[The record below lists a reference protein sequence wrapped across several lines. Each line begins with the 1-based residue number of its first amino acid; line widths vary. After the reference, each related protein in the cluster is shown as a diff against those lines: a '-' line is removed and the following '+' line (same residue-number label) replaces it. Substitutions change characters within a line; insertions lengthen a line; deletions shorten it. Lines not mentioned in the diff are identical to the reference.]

1 MDKRIIVKK
10 IVSYALTIFV
20 VGIIIFPVYWM
31 VKGSLQPSNEF
42 CTYSPNIGLKSLD
55 FSGYIVNFQ
64 EKSVFKWMAN
74 SALVV
79 MSAIILNVICSV
91 LAAYSLAKFH
101 FKLKNLILL
110 LILSTQMIPGPLL
123 VTPLYRIFKFVHI
136 IDTFWCLI
144 LADVA
149 LTLPLSV
156 WILQGFFKLLPKEL
170 EDASLVDGCTR
181 FGFFYRIAV
190 PLSTPYIVTI
200 SILTFFDTWNEYLF
214 AYTFISDQRK
224 WLASPGVAS
233 FIGEFLVRW
242 QSMFA
247 ASALFTIPAV
257 TIYLLLSKYI
267 VKGVMM
273 GAVKG

>member
-1 MDKRIIVKK
+1 MDKRTIVKK
-10 IVSYALTIFV
+10 IVPYALTIFV

-42 CTYSPNIGLKSLD
+42 CTYSPAIGLKTFD

-79 MSAIILNVICSV
+79 ISVIILNVICSV

-123 VTPLYRIFKFVHI
+123 VTPLYRIFKFVHL
-136 IDTFWCLI
+136 IDTLWCLI

-156 WILQGFFKLLPKEL
+156 SILQGFF
-170 EDASLVDGCTR
+170 
-181 FGFFYRIAV
+181 
-190 PLSTPYIVTI
+190 
-200 SILTFFDTWNEYLF
+200 
-214 AYTFISDQRK
+214 
-224 WLASPGVAS
+224 
-233 FIGEFLVRW
+233 
-242 QSMFA
+242 
-247 ASALFTIPAV
+247 
-257 TIYLLLSKYI
+257 
-267 VKGVMM
+267 
-273 GAVKG
+273 